1 MKEKENKN
9 ENSIIVES
17 YPIDE
22 RPVIII
28 LKGKAHTNYVGR
40 YIGTDE
46 MFMLSL
52 NDESSDFIPATEV
65 NEWWYINEHPTIVK
79 EILSI

>member
-1 MKEKENKN
+1 MKKKEEKN
-9 ENSIIVES
+9 ENSIIVGS
-17 YPIDE
+17 FPIDE
-22 RPVIII
+22 RPVIIV
-28 LKGKAHTNYVGR
+28 LKGKAHTHYVGR

-52 NDESSDFIPATEV
+52 NDESSDFVPATEV

>member
-1 MKEKENKN
+1 MTTKN
-9 ENSIIVES
+9 QES
-17 YPIDE
+17 SVIGGFPIDE

-28 LKGKAHTNYVGR
+28 LKGKADTYYVGR
-40 YIGTDE
+40 YIESDA

-65 NEWWYINEHPTIVK
+65 FEWWYVNEHPTIIKEVLSVK
-79 EILSI
+79 